1 MKGTETLRRCGTRRW
16 ASQAALLA
24 AAACAAG
31 SARSDTPAAD
41 AGCAWPVA
49 GSVEALLQAET
60 EAALRA
66 RRADRFGAGSLAE
79 PRPGLG
85 PGPGSGPGAGPGF
98 GPGSGPGPGPGPG
111 APTRSDQA
119 DRLAVAAI
127 YGVGRRLHVDVRIN
141 GQMARYRKGQRWPEH
156 APSGG
161 AGVYA
166 LAAVLGECVRLQSG
180 ASARVACLDSPRP
193 MEGNRN

>member
-1 MKGTETLRRCGTRRW
+1 MKETETLPGRW
-16 ASQAALLA
+16 VMRAALLA
-24 AAACAAG
+24 SAACAAG
-31 SARSDTPAAD
+31 SAHSDTPAAD

-60 EAALRA
+60 EVALRA
-66 RRADRFGAGSLAE
+66 RRGDRLGIGS
-79 PRPGLG
+79 PPM
-85 PGPGSGPGAGPGF
+85 PGPGSGAGVGPGLGAGR
-98 GPGSGPGPGPGPG
+98 GPGPGPD
-111 APTRSDQA
+111 TRSDQP
-119 DRLAVAAI
+119 DRVAVAAI

-141 GQMARYRKGQRWPEH
+141 GQLARYRKGQRWPEH

-180 ASARVACLDSPRP
+180 THAQVTCLDAPRSL
-193 MEGNRN
+193 EERRN